1 MLAAPTTPT
10 AEEEL
15 AQGAETKPTKLAPL
29 GEQLDV
35 ARGGPPSTHSSTN
48 DAPPGVQPAG
58 ASFTESSVVVGD
70 SGGTEKI
77 DAHGS
82 SSVPRTNGAT
92 ITAATSASAA
102 GTHPA
107 EQGVVDAHQH
117 QGPAPRKKRSSRG
130 ITSGRSSFSS
140 VPAVSFP
147 DASEILAQ
155 SPTAAAHQGG
165 EDRQGHGGGG
175 GGGATSGGKHERDH
189 DLDMDDSSSQGFRF
203 SLSQSGTS
211 IASSTA
217 WSEAFDADTSGS
229 VSCPLGVVCV
239 LGLR

>member
-1 MLAAPTTPT
+1 MLSAAAAPPPPVPSKSEIPGAMLAAPTTPT
-10 AEEEL
+10 AEEET
-15 AQGAETKPTKLAPL
+15 AQGAGTKATKLAPL

-35 ARGGPPSTHSSTN
+35 ARGASPSTHSSTN

-92 ITAATSASAA
+92 STAA
-102 GTHPA
+102 
-107 EQGVVDAHQH
+107 D
-117 QGPAPRKKRSSRG
+117 PAPRRKRSSRG

-147 DASEILAQ
+147 DASEILAR

-175 GGGATSGGKHERDH
+175 GGGATSGGKHDRDH

-229 VSCPLGVVCV
+229 VSRPVGVVCV